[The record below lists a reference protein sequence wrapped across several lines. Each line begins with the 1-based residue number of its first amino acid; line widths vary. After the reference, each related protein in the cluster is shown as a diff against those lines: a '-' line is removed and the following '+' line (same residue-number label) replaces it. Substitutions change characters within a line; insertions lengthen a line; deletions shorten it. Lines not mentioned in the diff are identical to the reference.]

1 MTLYSDNKC
10 AGLEDQLLKC
20 GRKQQDLK
28 GTLDETAAKVCVASA
43 WIPTA
48 TDMHLSSSEKPTA
61 LSNCVGSWRRGT
73 KSSHVSG

>member
-1 MTLYSDNKC
+1 MTLYADNKC

-28 GTLDETAAKVCVASA
+28 GTLDETASKVCIASA
-43 WIPTA
+43 WTPIA

-61 LSNCVGSWRRGT
+61 PSN
-73 KSSHVSG
+73 